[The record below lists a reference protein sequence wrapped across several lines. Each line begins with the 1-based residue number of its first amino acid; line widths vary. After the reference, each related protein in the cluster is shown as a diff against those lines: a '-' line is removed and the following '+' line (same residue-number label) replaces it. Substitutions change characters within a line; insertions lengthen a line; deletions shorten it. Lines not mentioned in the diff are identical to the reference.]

1 MGEHTILKAQ
11 RFWSKNLRA
20 KIELANKALK
30 TKNFTQLEEILTDFV
45 TLLKNPQE
53 DWKDRV
59 AICFI
64 LEQMSAIDPLKSK
77 IVDSLMKVL
86 ESEQDPH
93 VREFSVW
100 ALGKIVERTQSLDLI
115 KQTMSTIIRFLSD
128 DSEEVKALATELHSR
143 FQEVLREK
151 EDIDQ
156 QIKQAPGLN

>member
-1 MGEHTILKAQ
+1 
-11 RFWSKNLRA
+11 
-20 KIELANKALK
+20 
-30 TKNFTQLEEILTDFV
+30 
-45 TLLKNPQE
+45 
-53 DWKDRV
+53 
-59 AICFI
+59 
-64 LEQMSAIDPLKSK
+64 
-77 IVDSLMKVL
+77 MKVL

-128 DSEEVKALATELHSR
+128 DSEQVKALATELHSR

-156 QIKQAPGLN
+156 QIKQARTQLIDLIDKKLDDMKERSDLVSKEALGLDYLAASVRYDEMKSQIKAFNGA